1 MIAEIILFCYSF
13 LNGFLICVCSSV
25 VERCPDKT
33 EVEGP
38 IPSRHTTKY
47 MSIKIL
53 DNKINIEEVKKL
65 ADFWY
70 GTMIK
75 GTVDVEL
82 RRVALGGDYHIES
95 SEILTSSGSKFED
108 VWGFNIRFEENKDG
122 VLEFD
127 SMVNIK
133 PNFGNRSRGIN
144 NQEVIKKATHII
156 YKFIDLK

>member
-1 MIAEIILFCYSF
+1 MNIIIL
-13 LNGFLICVCSSV
+13 
-25 VERCPDKT
+25 D
-33 EVEGP
+33 
-38 IPSRHTTKY
+38 H
-47 MSIKIL
+47 KIS
-53 DNKINIEEVKKL
+53 IEEVKKL

-82 RRVALGGDYHIES
+82 GRVALGGDYHIES
-95 SEILTSSGSKFED
+95 SEILTSSNSKFED

-133 PNFGNRSRGIN
+133 PNFGNRSREVN
-144 NQEVIKKATHII
+144 NEEIIKKATRII
-156 YKFIDLK
+156 YKFIELK